1 MTDAKAFRRY
11 IFELYFDP
19 ARLLE
24 LDDDQHLQR
33 IERFLDALAPLHPV
47 LENWYLC
54 GDSLRDALSHN
65 VTEHRQDLA
74 KALSRDRRT
83 RAVELVLW
91 NGEEDP
97 LKGGLS
103 LDYEA
108 SGRAVSTR
116 LQLEDAGSLLQ
127 VFDAP
132 ASSFVAIFLAALEIW
147 PESTWGML
155 APYTY
160 FVHQRTFPDRRSI
173 GWIGF
178 CPHPLRATDFPAATE
193 LVDIPGRGTLLL
205 NGREPMDET
214 RREHFERVG
223 EADIKLMELGYLPPL
238 RG

>member
-147 PESTWGML
+147 PETTWACSLRMRIS
-155 APYTY
+155 YTSGPS
-160 FVHQRTFPDRRSI
+160 RT
-173 GWIGF
+173 
-178 CPHPLRATDFPAATE
+178 AAASAGSASAR
-193 LVDIPGRGTLLL
+193 IR
-205 NGREPMDET
+205 
-214 RREHFERVG
+214 
-223 EADIKLMELGYLPPL
+223 
-238 RG
+238 

>member
-108 SGRAVSTR
+108 SGRAVSSR

-147 PESTWGML
+147 PETTWGML
-155 APYTY
+155 APHTY

-178 CPHPLRATDFPAATE
+178 AR
-193 LVDIPGRGTLLL
+193 IR
-205 NGREPMDET
+205 
-214 RREHFERVG
+214 
-223 EADIKLMELGYLPPL
+223 
-238 RG
+238 

>member
-1 MTDAKAFRRY
+1 
-11 IFELYFDP
+11 
-19 ARLLE
+19 
-24 LDDDQHLQR
+24 
-33 IERFLDALAPLHPV
+33 
-47 LENWYLC
+47 
-54 GDSLRDALSHN
+54 N

-91 NGEEDP
+91 NGDEDP

-147 PESTWGML
+147 PETTWGML
-155 APYTY
+155 A
-160 FVHQRTFPDRRSI
+160 
-173 GWIGF
+173 
-178 CPHPLRATDFPAATE
+178 
-193 LVDIPGRGTLLL
+193 
-205 NGREPMDET
+205 
-214 RREHFERVG
+214 
-223 EADIKLMELGYLPPL
+223 
-238 RG
+238 

>member
-1 MTDAKAFRRY
+1 MPSR
-11 IFELYFDP
+11 P
-19 ARLLE
+19 
-24 LDDDQHLQR
+24 
-33 IERFLDALAPLHPV
+33 HPV

-54 GDSLRDALSHN
+54 GDSPARRPQPQR
-65 VTEHRQDLA
+65 HRAPPGSRQG
-74 KALSRDRRT
+74 LSRDRRT

-97 LKGGLS
+97 LGAGCRWTTRP
-103 LDYEA
+103 A
-108 SGRAVSTR
+108 AGAVSTR

-147 PESTWGML
+147 PETTWGML
-155 APYTY
+155 APHTY

-178 CPHPLRATDFPAATE
+178 CPHPLGHGLPGGYG

-205 NGREPMDET
+205 NGREPMDE
-214 RREHFERVG
+214 
-223 EADIKLMELGYLPPL
+223 KLANISSASAK
-238 RG
+238 RTSS